1 MFEKVCG
8 ILSEFTKVKAEDM
21 TLEMEIMWDL
31 GMNSFDIL
39 EAVLRFEDEFEIE
52 VPDRLISSFRT
63 VGDVAAY
70 LEAVTK
76 KNSCCQRDNGI

>member
-21 TLEMEIMWDL
+21 TPEMEVMWEL

-39 EAVLRFEDEFEIE
+39 EAVLRFEEEFGME
-52 VPDRLISSFRT
+52 VPDRVISSFRT
-63 VGDVAAY
+63 VGDVVDY
-70 LEAVTK
+70 FEK
-76 KNSCCQRDNGI
+76 E

>member
-21 TLEMEIMWDL
+21 TPEMEVMWEL

-39 EAVLRFEDEFEIE
+39 EAVLRFEEEFGME
-52 VPDRLISSFRT
+52 VPDRVISSFRT
-63 VGDVAAY
+63 VGDIVKY
-70 LEAVTK
+70 LEK
-76 KNSCCQRDNGI
+76 QEGSPGSE